1 MKVKNKK
8 LLIAV
13 SVVLALLLF
22 CGVFLLSFFK
32 IGGVSREKI
41 PPEVPQYNF
50 DEKTDGVVRV
60 MTFNIRCTNVGRAS
74 MYERKGIVSDTILN
88 SEADSIGIQ
97 EATPSWIK
105 SLKVAVDGKYAIVG
119 EGRDGGNSGEY
130 SAILYLKDKY
140 NLVDSGT
147 FWLSETPDVPSK
159 SWDAAFNRI
168 CTWAVLENKETH
180 EKYVHINSHFDHIG
194 EEARTQSVKM
204 ILEKAEGY
212 EGIPVVFTADMNVCE
227 GTENY
232 LQFTSSN
239 GFTDTKYIAEN
250 TMEFCTFHN
259 LDPLGEN
266 EGNVIDYVMVNEFW
280 GAKEYR
286 VVTAG
291 VDGAYVSDHFPVY
304 ADIYV
309 KE

>member
-1 MKVKNKK
+1 MKTKNKRI
-8 LLIAV
+8 LIAV
-13 SVVLALLLF
+13 SVVLLILLF
-22 CGVFLLSFFK
+22 CGVFLLNFFG
-32 IGGVSREKI
+32 IGGVSQEKI
-41 PPEVPQYNF
+41 AEDVPLYDF
-50 DEKTDGVVRV
+50 KEKTDDVVRA
-60 MTFNIRCTNVGRAS
+60 MTFNVRCTNVGKAS
-74 MYERKGIVSDTILN
+74 MYERIDIVSDTILN

-97 EATPSWIK
+97 EATPSWMRA
-105 SLKVAVDGKYAIVG
+105 LKNTVDDKYAFVG
-119 EGRDGGNSGEY
+119 EGRDGGDSGEY

-147 FWLSETPDVPSK
+147 FWLSQTPDVPSK

-168 CTWAVLENKETH
+168 CTWAILENKETH
-180 EKYVHINSHFDHIG
+180 GKYIHINSHFDHIG
-194 EEARTQSVKM
+194 EEARAQSVKM
-204 ILEKAEGY
+204 ILEKANEY
-212 EGIPVVFTADMNVCE
+212 KDLPVVFTADMNVCE

-232 LQFTSSN
+232 LQFTSD
-239 GFTDTKYIAEN
+239 GGLTDTKYIAEN

-291 VDGAYVSDHFPVY
+291 IDGAYVSDHFPVY
-304 ADIYV
+304 ADIYI
-309 KE
+309 KQ